1 MQNVRS
7 TQLKTCIFMT
17 LSEFEDFIEKLTH
30 GGVGVT
36 YELDGLSF
44 DFYDDED
51 WDATLE
57 QNLDYL
63 YVLISDFFGVSE
75 VTSIHADDEDELGV
89 WIVYKA

>member
-7 TQLKTCIFMT
+7 SQLKTCIFMT
-17 LSEFEDFIEKLTH
+17 FSEFEDFIDKLTH
-30 GGVGVT
+30 GGVGVM

-44 DFYDDED
+44 NFYDDED

-75 VTSIHADDEDELGV
+75 VTSIHADDEDELGI